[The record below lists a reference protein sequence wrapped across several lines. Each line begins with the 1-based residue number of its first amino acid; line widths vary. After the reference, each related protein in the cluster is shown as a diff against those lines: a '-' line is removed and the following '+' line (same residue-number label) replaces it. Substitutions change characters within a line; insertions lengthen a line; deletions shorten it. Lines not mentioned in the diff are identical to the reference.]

1 MPSPSPSVQ
10 ERAAREVC
18 SLISEGY
25 RRIGETDGII
35 TLRHTRNRNRATIVM
50 WDDCAWLA
58 INGRLKKWL

>member
-1 MPSPSPSVQ
+1 MPSLNSSVK

-25 RRIGETDGII
+25 RRIGEADGVI
-35 TLRHTRNRNRATIVM
+35 TLRHTRNRNRATVVI
-50 WDDCAWLA
+50 WEDCAWLA

>member
-1 MPSPSPSVQ
+1 MPSLNSSVK

-25 RRIGETDGII
+25 RRIGESDGII
-35 TLRHTRNRNRATIVM
+35 TLRHTRNRNRATVVI